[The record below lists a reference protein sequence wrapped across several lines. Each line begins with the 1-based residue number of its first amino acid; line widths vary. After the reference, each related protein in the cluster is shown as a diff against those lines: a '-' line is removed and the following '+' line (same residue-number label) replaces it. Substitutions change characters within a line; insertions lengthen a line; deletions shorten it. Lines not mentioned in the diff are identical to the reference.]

1 MSDIF
6 NLGSCFLEAPS
17 TAGLSAMD
25 RSRIVYLYR
34 RTWSVELP
42 YVLHVRVTPGGSRSD
57 VRERNL
63 ERNIPNRFKSTL
75 CTNAILLYGIRCA
88 MRAVRR

>member
-1 MSDIF
+1 
-6 NLGSCFLEAPS
+6 
-17 TAGLSAMD
+17 MD
-25 RSRIVYLYR
+25 RSRIVYLYP

-63 ERNIPNRFKSTL
+63 ERNIPNRFKSAL
-75 CTNAILLYGIRCA
+75 CTNAILLYTPRDARGTALAGGTGIT
-88 MRAVRR
+88 

>member
-1 MSDIF
+1 M
-6 NLGSCFLEAPS
+6 
-17 TAGLSAMD
+17 
-25 RSRIVYLYR
+25 YLYP

-75 CTNAILLYGIRCA
+75 CTNATLYVLYTVRRA